1 MAFPAGS
8 FILAPTH
15 PVLTLQAEVK
25 GRPFTLKA
33 PIDSADVLVADDV
46 TLSLGVRIDQVSG
59 GNFLL
64 DAALRGFLVNYGA
77 HQLFFAGTGELA
89 ADPVE
94 LSGVAKAGQVSVDL
108 TLQLRE
114 LSSSP
119 ESLVLEVTGTA
130 VFKDVDVPIPG
141 VGSLDQLELA
151 VSTQLELVVD
161 P

>member
-1 MAFPAGS
+1 MALPAGS
-8 FILAPTH
+8 WILGQIH

-33 PIDSADVLVADDV
+33 PIDSADVVIAEDL
-46 TLSLGVRIDQVSG
+46 TLSLGVRIDQVSA

-64 DAALRGFLVNYGA
+64 DAALRGFLVSYGA

-94 LSGVAKAGQVSVDL
+94 LTGVARAGQVAVDL
-108 TLQLRE
+108 VLDLRE
-114 LSSSP
+114 LAST
-119 ESLVLEVTGTA
+119 EQSLVLGVTGTA

-151 VSTQLELVVD
+151 VLTQLDLVVGQ
-161 P
+161 

>member
-8 FILAPTH
+8 FILGPTH

-161 P
+161 H